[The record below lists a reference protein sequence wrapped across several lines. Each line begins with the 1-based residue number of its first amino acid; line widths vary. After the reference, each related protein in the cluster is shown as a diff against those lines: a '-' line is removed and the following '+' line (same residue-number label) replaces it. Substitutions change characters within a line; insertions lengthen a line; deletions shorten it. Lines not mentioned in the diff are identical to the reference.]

1 MKMNSIRL
9 LIPLSMLAVLA
20 ACSPSTN
27 EQVID
32 VTEVEQLNEATLSE
46 QISDK
51 AAEIF
56 RLVGNPQADH
66 PNQCQAVEFGRNAC
80 GGPASWLIYSTAVTD
95 GETLEALVAD
105 YNQLSA
111 TYQST
116 LGQVSDCAELAE
128 IQLTIRDGICVGT
141 TLSSM

>member
-1 MKMNSIRL
+1 MKMNSMRL
-9 LIPLSMLAVLA
+9 LMPLSMLIVLA
-20 ACSPSTN
+20 ACSPSSD
-27 EQVID
+27 EQVIE
-32 VTEVEQLNEATLSE
+32 VTENDQLSETTLSE

-66 PNQCQAVEFGRNAC
+66 PNQCRAIEFGRNAC

-95 GETLEALVAD
+95 GETIEALVGE
-105 YNQLSA
+105 YNQLSE
-111 TYQST
+111 TYQRT

-141 TLSSM
+141 ALSYM